1 MVNSAR
7 SEVSRPRIK
16 EPVQKRSRETRRK
29 ILKVAMEL
37 FSEVGFNVTTTA
49 LIAQR
54 GGFSVGSIYAH
65 FTNKR
70 EIFLTVL
77 DEYSEQIFSYLKAS
91 IDRIIAQ
98 ENDMAEVIE
107 RFVFGLYKAHKLN
120 GKLNWEMARFTLMDE
135 EAGEIHAQW
144 ERKEDTE
151 LARLIT
157 AFRDETKIRD
167 VEPAAIVIHRATQEV
182 FQYLF
187 KNRGKVD
194 ERAILSELATM
205 LKEYV
210 VK

>member
-77 DEYSEQIFSYLKAS
+77 DEYSEQIFSYLQAS

-98 ENDMAEVIE
+98 EAPRSQETSRSFGPGPKLSKEIE
-107 RFVFGLYKAHKLN
+107 HGKAQEAH
-120 GKLNWEMARFTLMDE
+120 E
-135 EAGEIHAQW
+135 ES
-144 ERKEDTE
+144 
-151 LARLIT
+151 
-157 AFRDETKIRD
+157 
-167 VEPAAIVIHRATQEV
+167 ATQ
-182 FQYLF
+182 
-187 KNRGKVD
+187 RS
-194 ERAILSELATM
+194 A
-205 LKEYV
+205 
-210 VK
+210 